1 MKKIILIGTLFL
13 ALLSCQ
19 NKGESDKK
27 QLDVITIEN
36 PYFKQLPE
44 TGDDMTGKQLSE
56 VYCQMCHK
64 YPEPDLWSKIYW
76 EKQILPAMETFLG
89 YYDSE
94 FAKIAGGSYSET
106 ERKMGMEGPTKVSD
120 KPEDIRLSLIEK
132 NYGGNLVVA
141 ANIYPEKPIIS
152 KEKLQK
158 IRDYYLS
165 SAPDSLIRTENLNI
179 KVELPRFKAY
189 FAPSDVKPPMSSM
202 VRIDED
208 MNQYIVADHK
218 FDVSQMSFFQ
228 PNGKELDVVAVPHA
242 VVDMYNNKNGLF
254 ITSMGQLFPT
264 DDPLGKVSYIY
275 KAPGQDNYSGIMTL
289 LDSLQRPV
297 CTRVA
302 DFNNDGATD
311 FLVCQ
316 YGHRTGRLSLFT
328 NQGERKFKET
338 VLRNLPGAIMA
349 YLNDLNGDGLPDIA
363 ALFAQ
368 GDESLFYYYNNGD
381 GTFKEDR
388 VLRFPPSWGSNFF
401 EMVDYNKDGF
411 LDIVHVAGDNADFSE
426 VPKPYHGVRVYIND
440 GENQFEL
447 YKFFP
452 IFGAYKST
460 CEDFD
465 LDGDLDFIAIAYFP
479 DYFRHPE
486 ESFVYLENDGNDNF
500 EAMTFPQHLEGRW
513 ITFDIGDLDK
523 DGDKDII
530 LGSYSIMIPNQL
542 TQLADHWMQ
551 KGPSYLLLRNMTR

>member
-1 MKKIILIGTLFL
+1 MKKLLLIGIPLL

-19 NKGESDKK
+19 NKGKTGTK
-27 QLDVITIEN
+27 QADVVSVEN

-44 TGDDMTGKQLSE
+44 TGDDMNGKQLSE
-56 VYCQMCHK
+56 IYCQMCHK

-76 EKQILPAMETFLG
+76 EKQILPSMETFLG

-94 FAKIAGGSYSET
+94 FAQRAACAYDETSERLGLKEKREFST
-106 ERKMGMEGPTKVSD
+106 D
-120 KPEDIRLSLIEK
+120 PEEVRQGLIEK
-132 NYGGNLVVA
+132 NYGGRLVEG
-141 ANIYPEKPIIS
+141 ANIYPEKPIIAI
-152 KEKLQK
+152 EKLQK

-165 SAPDSLIRTENLNI
+165 AAPDEMVRNENLDI
-179 KVELPRFKAY
+179 KVDLPRFKAY
-189 FAPSDVKPPMSSM
+189 YAPSSMKPPMTSLT
-202 VRIDED
+202 RIDEE
-208 MNQYIVADHK
+208 MSQYIIADHK
-218 FDVSQMSFFQ
+218 FDKSQMVFFQ
-228 PNGKELDVVAVPHA
+228 RNGKEIDRMVVPQA

-264 DDPLGKVSYIY
+264 DDPLGKVSFMY
-275 KAPGQDNYSGIMTL
+275 KTPGQDKYTGITTI

-297 CTRVA
+297 CTRIA
-302 DFNNDGATD
+302 DFNNDGNPD
-311 FLVCQ
+311 FLICQ

-338 VLRNLPGAIMA
+338 ILRKIPGAIMA
-349 YLNDLNGDGLPDIA
+349 YVNDLNGDGLPDVA

-381 GTFKEDR
+381 GTFEEDR
-388 VLRFPPSWGSNFF
+388 VLRFPPAWGSNFF

-426 VPKPYHGVRVYIND
+426 APKPYHGVRIYLND
-440 GENQFEL
+440 GKNKFEE

-452 IFGAYKST
+452 IYGAYRSA

-465 LDGDLDFIAIAYFP
+465 LDGDLDFAAISYFP
-479 DYFRHPE
+479 DYFNHSK

-500 EAMTFPQHLEGRW
+500 KAMTFPQHLEGRW

-530 LGSYSIMIPNQL
+530 LGSYSIMIPNQQD
-542 TQLADHWMQ
+542 QLANHWMQ
-551 KGPSYLLLRNMTR
+551 NGPSYLLLRNMTK

>member
-1 MKKIILIGTLFL
+1 MKKILLIGTLFL
-13 ALLSCQ
+13 LLLSCQ
-19 NKGESDKK
+19 NKGGADKK
-27 QLDVITIEN
+27 QLDVVSVEN

-64 YPEPDLWSKIYW
+64 FPEPDLWSKIVW
-76 EKQILPAMETFLG
+76 EKQILPSMETFLG

-94 FAKIAGGSYSET
+94 FAKKSGCAYEETSERLGLQ
-106 ERKMGMEGPTKVSD
+106 EKKQFSD
-120 KPEDIRLSLIEK
+120 NPEDIRRSLIEK
-132 NYGGNLVVA
+132 NYGGNLVEA

-152 KEKLQK
+152 LEKLQK

-179 KVELPRFKAY
+179 TVGMPRFKAY
-189 FAPSDVKPPMSSM
+189 FAPAKNKPPMSSM

-218 FDVSQMSFFQ
+218 FDVSYLSFYQ
-228 PNGKELDVVAVPHA
+228 RNGKELEVLATPQA
-242 VVDMYNNKNGLF
+242 VVDIYNDKKGLF

-264 DDPLGKVSYIY
+264 DDPLGKVSFVY
-275 KAPGQDNYSGIMTL
+275 KSPGEDKYSGIKTI

-297 CTRVA
+297 CTRIA
-302 DFNNDGATD
+302 DFNKDGKSD

-328 NQGERKFKET
+328 NQGENNFKET
-338 VLRNLPGAIMA
+338 ILRNLPGAIMA
-349 YLNDLNGDGLPDIA
+349 YVNDLNGDGLPDIE

-368 GDESLFYYYNNGD
+368 GDESLFFYYNNGD
-381 GTFKEDR
+381 GTFREDR
-388 VLRFPPSWGSNFF
+388 VLRFPPAWGSNFF

-411 LDIVHVAGDNADFSE
+411 LDIIHVAGDNADYSE
-426 VPKPYHGVRVYIND
+426 IPKPYHGVRIYLND
-440 GENQFEL
+440 GKNQFKQS
-447 YKFFP
+447 KFFP
-452 IFGAYKST
+452 IFGAYRT
-460 CEDFD
+460 ACEDFD
-465 LDGDLDFIAIAYFP
+465 LDGDLDFIAISYFP

-486 ESFVYLENDGNDNF
+486 ESFVYLENDGKDNF
-500 EAMTFPQHLEGRW
+500 KAMTFPQHLAGRW
-513 ITFDIGDLDK
+513 ITFDVGDLDK

-542 TQLADHWMQ
+542 DRLAQQWME
-551 KGPSYLLLRNMTR
+551 KGPAYLLLRNMTK